1 MCQIEFIIIYF
12 GADAIACPLMLGK
25 PLSCNALDVPIIEF
39 NARHAVCNNI
49 GPCDNAFFLKHFALL
64 TEDSPNFRD
73 AQPGNRRL
81 DGQTRAAGGVI
92 APFGRGRA
100 RVGHLG

>member
-1 MCQIEFIIIYF
+1 
-12 GADAIACPLMLGK
+12 
-25 PLSCNALDVPIIEF
+25 
-39 NARHAVCNNI
+39 
-49 GPCDNAFFLKHFALL
+49 
-64 TEDSPNFRD
+64 
-73 AQPGNRRL
+73 L